1 MSDFDPQAPSDDVQ
15 ATLAA
20 QKIDVEWLRSCTQV
34 LQVDG
39 ASMLLR
45 IEGSWRSAVA
55 TDDIAARI
63 NTVQL
68 ITGQGPGVEAFRT
81 GRPVQ
86 IHDWGRH
93 ARDWPLFASGL
104 GTATVGALF
113 ALPLQSGDRDE
124 SASGRVTVFGVLH
137 VYRTKPGLLDTRALN
152 GVWLAAET
160 VGATLAL
167 S

>member
-1 MSDFDPQAPSDDVQ
+1 MSDFDPQAPLDDVQ
-15 ATLAA
+15 STPEVN
-20 QKIDVEWLRSCTQV
+20 KIDVEWLRSCVQV
-34 LQVDG
+34 LEVDG
-39 ASMLLR
+39 ASLLLR
-45 IEGSWRSAVA
+45 IEGSWRSVIA
-55 TDDIAARI
+55 TDKTAARI

-104 GTATVGALF
+104 GTTAVGALF

-124 SASGRVTVFGVLH
+124 SAPGRVTVFGVLH
-137 VYRTKPGLLDTRALN
+137 VYRSTPGLLDPRALN

-160 VGATLAL
+160 VASTVAL